1 MSWGGVELPLSDG
14 KPGAGENSPR
24 HFYKAGG
31 TSMRID
37 SQSFLEFMF
46 ILMSCIWLTIIY
58 LNNFQENYGKY
69 GLSML

>member
-1 MSWGGVELPLSDG
+1 
-14 KPGAGENSPR
+14 
-24 HFYKAGG
+24 
-31 TSMRID
+31 MRID
-37 SQSFLEFMF
+37 SQRFLEFMF